1 MAKLQKFR
9 PTRLSLIIGLL
20 LTNYATAQHDHGGED
35 STVQYPA
42 SYFSEYAPVTAQDMV
57 DRIPGIAEVTGTDV
71 QVASGNAGRSLGR
84 GGRGLGSG
92 GGQQILV
99 NGKRTA
105 GKNNQTRS
113 MLDRITADQVNYIE
127 LIRSTSGDLDVR
139 GSTQI
144 INVVLFEELSNT
156 SVSYEVNMDRYADK
170 ENLPGGS
177 LSVSGQT
184 GALNYLFSAV
194 AEPRYDHRVSKEDS
208 ILGNFAPNDQIRE
221 DRIRDQTTYQYSTNL
236 NYQISENSSARLNGL
251 FAENE
256 YPTDVMRATRNLRV
270 SPNTFLLER
279 EAIPVEQDNWE
290 IGGDYEY
297 KWANGSRFKILFIT
311 NEDTSTTT
319 RERFV
324 LGANNTERKNLFVA
338 DATVAQERI
347 VRGSYTMKV
356 LDDQDLEMGVER
368 AQTIL
373 DSQLR
378 LGVVSPVGTPSLAF
392 GGLVPVT
399 VPNANAKVEEMRYE
413 PFVVHNWQLNP
424 RMSLESTLIYE
435 LSEITQTGDVF
446 NKRDFR
452 YLNPRLDYRFNVTNT
467 FQIRASASK
476 STRQL
481 SFSDFVAAS
490 DKDDND
496 YSTQAGNSNL
506 EPETFILMDVNAE
519 YRLPDDIGVLNAGLM
534 YMEHYDKIER
544 IDVSTPTAI
553 LSANGNIGDGDM
565 WILRGEAAIRMKM
578 FDMPNLLVTT
588 SGELRDSEIRD
599 PFLGIN
605 RRFTNYERGNFQFG
619 FRHDVPRFNLNYGI
633 NLNSRFDGNNKRYD
647 IEDIE
652 ETTGEPILNAF
663 VEVIA
668 FGDITFRLEARNATE
683 DLQCRERTRF
693 VGRISADILKEIE
706 KQCNTSGR
714 VLSLKMSGTF

>member
-1 MAKLQKFR
+1 MAKHQKFY
-9 PTRLSLIIGLL
+9 PAKLSLLIGLL
-20 LTNYATAQHDHGGED
+20 LTNQAIAQDSVNDD
-35 STVQYPA
+35 STVQFPA
-42 SYFSEYAPVTAQDMV
+42 AYFAEYAPVTAQDMV
-57 DRIPGIAEVTGTDV
+57 DRIPGVAEVTGTDA
-71 QVASGNAGRSLGR
+71 QVASGSGGRSLGR

-105 GKNNQTRS
+105 GKNNQTRG

-139 GSTQI
+139 GSSQI

-156 SVSYEVNMDRYADK
+156 SISYEVNMDRFADS
-170 ENLPGGS
+170 ENKPGGS

-184 GALNYLFSAV
+184 GALNYLFSAI
-194 AEPRYDHRVSKEDS
+194 AEPRYDHRVSKEVS
-208 ILGNFAPNDQIRE
+208 VLGNFAPNDQIRE
-221 DRIRDQTTYQYSTNL
+221 DRIRDQTSYQYSTNL

-256 YPTDVMRATRNLRV
+256 YPSDVMRSTRNLKV
-270 SPNTFLLER
+270 TPNTFLLER
-279 EAIPVEQDNWE
+279 EYIPVEQDNWE

-297 KWANGSRFKILFIT
+297 KWANGNRFKILFIT

-324 LGANNTERKNLFVA
+324 LGANNTERKNLFVD

-356 LDDQDLEMGVER
+356 FEDQDLEMGVER

-378 LGVVSPVGTPSLAF
+378 LGVASATGTPSPAF

-399 VPNANAKVEEMRYE
+399 VANANAKVEEMRYE
-413 PFVVHNWQLNP
+413 PFIVHNWQLNP

-435 LSEITQTGDVF
+435 SSEITQTGDVL
-446 NKRDFR
+446 NQRDFQ
-452 YLNPRLDYRFNVTNT
+452 YLNPKLDYRFDVTNT
-467 FQIRASASK
+467 FQIRATASK

-490 DKDDND
+490 DKEDND
-496 YSTQAGNSNL
+496 SDTQAGNSNL
-506 EPETFILMDVNAE
+506 EPETFLLVDVNAE
-519 YRLPDDIGVLNAGLM
+519 YRLPDDIGVLNAGVM

-544 IDVSTPTAI
+544 IDVSTPTSI

-565 WILRGEAAIRMKM
+565 WVLRSEAAIRMKM
-578 FDMPNLLVTT
+578 FNMPNLLVTT
-588 SGELRDSEIRD
+588 SAELRDSEITD
-599 PFLGIN
+599 PFLGID
-605 RRFTNYERGNFQFG
+605 RRFTNYERGNFQLG
-619 FRHDVPRFNLNYGI
+619 FRHDIARYNLNYGM

-652 ETTGEPILNAF
+652 EITGDPVVNAF
-663 VEVIA
+663 VEIIA

-683 DLQCRERTRF
+683 DLQCRDRQRF
-693 VGRISADILKEIE
+693 VGRISAGILEEIE
-706 KQCNTSGR
+706 HQCNTSGR
-714 VLSLKMSGTF
+714 VLSLKMNGTF